1 LILRFRHCGFQGSL
15 GCRVKN
21 LGKYELLGELGRGA
35 FGIVYRARD
44 PVISRMVA
52 LKTMTTSVADNPAL
66 LERFYREAR
75 SAGSLQHPNIVT
87 IFDMGDEEGTPFIAM
102 ELVDG
107 QNLDDVISSRVSVP
121 LSLKLVYAV
130 QACRAFDYAHK
141 RGIIHRDIKPGNVMV
156 NKEGI
161 VKVVDFGIAR
171 VLESSKTQTGMLIG
185 TFSYMAPELFHGEH
199 ANERS
204 DIWSFGVLLYE
215 LIASRRPFCEETP
228 AALMRSICNQEHPS
242 LREAAPDCPAD
253 LEAVVHK
260 TLQKSETD
268 RFLSMEDLLLDLDP
282 ICRRLQAETVA
293 EMLAQTRK
301 LVEQGEFAQARELL
315 RNALRVDPT
324 NLQLRMLSEKV
335 NVELRRMAVR
345 PQVQESVEKARALL
359 VEGKLQEA
367 DAEAGHALAL
377 DSSCEAAHALQRE
390 VQDQLR
396 RFQTIN
402 EWLELLKQ
410 HLAEGSPDE
419 AEALLA
425 KVEEADPSNRELPGL
440 RQQVL
445 DEKERRQRQARL
457 LEGMQQARTYWT
469 QQNYQECIAVLTGLQ
484 KDFAGEEEI
493 QRLLETACEEQTEQ
507 SKQERLTQGR
517 NLLALQQY
525 EECAAALAQLQAEF
539 PGDEEIRRLLDA
551 ARAEEA
557 KQQKERRLADARKL
571 LAAQQHEECIALLA
585 ALHQQFTDDDE
596 IARLL
601 ATAREDQVDHDKR
614 DKVAAARR
622 LVAAQRY
629 ADALAVLDAV
639 LAIDPKDTAVT
650 KLRSLVQRE
659 QEKQASSEILQRE
672 WEVLKKLVGER
683 AYPDVV
689 TRAENLLQ
697 QFPGDA
703 ALIRV
708 VEFARKQQAQI
719 ESGLRFRAALDE
731 IQAHL
736 NANRFPEAA
745 TAAQSALESF
755 PGNPQFTSLLE
766 QAQAREKKEIVRKLI
781 ERRVRE
787 IKVKINRGELSEAKE
802 MAREAL
808 TTLGPDT
815 DVNQLL
821 ASAEVEYE
829 AREKKRRQQE
839 QLETI
844 RTLIQSGKIDKAA
857 TTLDEMAR
865 SGDFHALDPRLHQV
879 ADAVEAAR
887 NAAAASALSNAAA
900 QPAAPAREYAF
911 LEGSPLTG
919 DGDAARAGASQASAP
934 AGEGVAGQNE
944 PILEVIEK
952 QLAAFLG
959 PVARIVVKKA
969 ALRARDTEE
978 LYALLA
984 ENLEREEDRKT
995 FLAGRVESRTQ
1006 FKRESPAQPAT
1017 RTAAPAPATP
1027 APRSELPRE
1036 VIDRAASML
1045 ARYVGP
1051 IAGILAKRAAPR
1063 ADSARALYL
1072 LLAQHVETEA
1082 DRARFLQD
1090 VGTPERK

>member
-1 LILRFRHCGFQGSL
+1 MN
-15 GCRVKN
+15 N

-44 PVISRMVA
+44 PIISRMVA
-52 LKTMTTSVADNPAL
+52 LKTMTTSVSGNPSL
-66 LERFYREAR
+66 LQRFYREAQ

-87 IFDMGDEEGTPFIAM
+87 IFDMGDEDGTPFIAM

-107 QNLDDVISSRVSVP
+107 QNLEVVIASRAPVP

-156 NKEGI
+156 TKEGI

-215 LIASRRPFCEETP
+215 LIACRRPFCEETP

-260 TLQKSETD
+260 ALQKSDAD
-268 RFLSMEDLLLDLDP
+268 RFQSMEELLLELDP
-282 ICRRLQAETVA
+282 ICRRLQTEDVA
-293 EMLAQTRK
+293 ELLAQGRR
-301 LVEQGEFAQARELL
+301 LVGQGEFAQARDRL
-315 RNALRVDPT
+315 RQALRVDPT
-324 NLQLRMLSEKV
+324 NLQVRVLSEKV
-335 NVELRRMAVR
+335 SVELRRMSVR
-345 PQVQESVEKARALL
+345 PQVQERVEKARALL
-359 VEGKLQEA
+359 LEGRVQEA

-377 DSSCEAAHALQRE
+377 DSSCEAAQALQRE
-390 VQDQLR
+390 VQDQIQR
-396 RFQTIN
+396 AQTIN

-410 HLAEGSPDE
+410 HLAEGLPDE
-419 AEALLA
+419 ADVLLA
-425 KVEEADPSNRELPGL
+425 KVAEADPSNRELPGL
-440 RQQVL
+440 RQQVA
-445 DEKERRQRQARL
+445 DEKQRRQRQARL
-457 LEGMQQARTYWT
+457 LEGMQQARAYWT
-469 QQNYQECIAVLTGLQ
+469 LQNHQECIAVLTELR

-493 QRLLETACEEQTEQ
+493 ERLLETAREEQTEQ
-507 SKQERLTQGR
+507 NKQERLAQGR

-525 EECAAALAQLQAEF
+525 EECGAALEQLQAEF

-551 ARAEEA
+551 ARSEEA
-557 KQQKERRLADARKL
+557 ERQKERRLADARKL
-571 LAAQQHEECIALLA
+571 LAIQQYEECSALLVS
-585 ALHQQFTDDDE
+585 LQQQFADDDE
-596 IARLL
+596 IIRLL
-601 ATAREDQVDHDKR
+601 AAVREDQAEHDKK
-614 DKVAAARR
+614 DKVAAARK
-622 LVAAQRY
+622 LVAAQRF
-629 ADALAVLDAV
+629 AEALAVLDAV
-639 LAIDPKDTAVT
+639 LATDPKDSSVL
-650 KLRSLVQRE
+650 KFRSLVQHE

-672 WEVLKKLVGER
+672 WEVLKKLVSEK

-689 TRAENLLQ
+689 TRAETLLQ

-703 ALIRV
+703 ALMRV
-708 VEFARKQQAQI
+708 ADFARKQQAQI

-745 TAAQSALESF
+745 AAAQSALESF
-755 PGNPQFTSLLE
+755 PGNRQLTALLE
-766 QAQAREKKEIVRKLI
+766 QAQAREKKEVVRKLI
-781 ERRVRE
+781 EKRVRE
-787 IKVKINRGELSEAKE
+787 IKVRINRGELSEAKE

-844 RTLIQSGKIDKAA
+844 RSLIQSGKIDEAA
-857 TTLDEMAR
+857 TTLDDVAR
-865 SGDFHALDPRLHQV
+865 RGDFHALDPRLYQV

-887 NAAAASALSNAAA
+887 KAAAASALTNVAAE
-900 QPAAPAREYAF
+900 PAASAREYAV
-911 LEGSPLTG
+911 LEGPPLSG
-919 DGDAARAGASQASAP
+919 EGVAARAGASQAMPPPAEVAPASAP
-934 AGEGVAGQNE
+934 AGEGVAGQDE
-944 PILEVIEK
+944 PIVVVVER

-959 PVARIVVKKA
+959 PVAKIVVRKA

-978 LYALLA
+978 LYSLLA

-995 FLAGRVESRTQ
+995 FLAGRVASRTP
-1006 FKRESPAQPAT
+1006 FKSESPAEP
-1017 RTAAPAPATP
+1017 
-1027 APRSELPRE
+1027 
-1036 VIDRAASML
+1036 
-1045 ARYVGP
+1045 
-1051 IAGILAKRAAPR
+1051 
-1063 ADSARALYL
+1063 
-1072 LLAQHVETEA
+1072 A
-1082 DRARFLQD
+1082 DRPQRPPRGLSFRAR
-1090 VGTPERK
+1090 